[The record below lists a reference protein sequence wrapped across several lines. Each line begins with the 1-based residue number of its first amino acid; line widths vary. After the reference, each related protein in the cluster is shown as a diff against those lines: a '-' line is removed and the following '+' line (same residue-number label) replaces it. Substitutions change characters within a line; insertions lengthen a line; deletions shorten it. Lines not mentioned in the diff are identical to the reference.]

1 MATLIAMPKLSDTMD
16 EGIILKWLKKEGEAI
31 KQGEILAEVQTDKA
45 DMELEAYDGGIVR
58 KLFVPEGGGVPVGSP
73 IAIIGTADED
83 ISAMLQTSGTASPKK
98 SVHADSPA
106 PQAAAPAPSAA
117 TATPGP
123 TRENGRLK
131 VSPLAKKLAENL
143 KVDISSVTGTG
154 PNGRI
159 VKQDVELF
167 ASQPLA
173 SADGRSIQSRTDT
186 AVPLTLM
193 RKTIA
198 KRLTESK
205 VTAPH
210 FYLNYEVEMKR
221 AIEFRSTIN
230 AAVDAKMSFNDLIV
244 KAVASALRK
253 HPDVNATF
261 AGDKIIRRGSVHIG
275 IAVAIE
281 EGLITPVLRDADQK
295 GLSEISAESKEL
307 AARAR
312 DKKLKPEEFNGG
324 TFTVSN
330 LGMFGVESFT
340 AIINPPEGAILA
352 VGAIVEKPVVENGQ
366 IVVGSRMMMT
376 LSCDHRVIDGATGA
390 QFMQDL
396 KKTLENPALLAL

>member
-58 KLFVPEGGGVPVGSP
+58 KLFVPEGGGAPVGSP

-83 ISAMLQTSGTASPKK
+83 ISAMLQASGTASPQK
-98 SVHADSPA
+98 SAHADSPA
-106 PQAAAPAPSAA
+106 PA
-117 TATPGP
+117 
-123 TRENGRLK
+123 RENGRLK
-131 VSPLAKKLAENL
+131 ASPLAKKLAENL

-167 ASQPLA
+167 ASQPLTPA
-173 SADGRSIQSRTDT
+173 GGRSIQSRTDT

-210 FYLNYEVEMKR
+210 FYLNYEVEMKK

-230 AAVDAKMSFNDLIV
+230 AATDAKISFNDLIV

-261 AGDKIIRRGSVHIG
+261 AGDKVIRRGSVHIG

-281 EGLITPVLRDADQK
+281 EGLITPVLRDVDQK

-312 DKKLKPEEFNGG
+312 DKKLKPEEFSGG

-352 VGAIVEKPVVENGQ
+352 VGAIVEKPVAENGQ

-396 KKTLENPALLAL
+396 KKFLENPALLAL

>member
-1 MATLIAMPKLSDTMD
+1 M
-16 EGIILKWLKKEGEAI
+16 
-31 KQGEILAEVQTDKA
+31 
-45 DMELEAYDGGIVR
+45 
-58 KLFVPEGGGVPVGSP
+58 
-73 IAIIGTADED
+73 
-83 ISAMLQTSGTASPKK
+83 
-98 SVHADSPA
+98 
-106 PQAAAPAPSAA
+106 
-117 TATPGP
+117 
-123 TRENGRLK
+123 
-131 VSPLAKKLAENL
+131 
-143 KVDISSVTGTG
+143 
-154 PNGRI
+154 
-159 VKQDVELF
+159 KQDVELF
-167 ASQPLA
+167 ASQPLTPA
-173 SADGRSIQSRTDT
+173 GGRSIQSRTDT

-210 FYLNYEVEMKR
+210 FYLNYEVEMKK

-230 AAVDAKMSFNDLIV
+230 AATDAKISFNDLIV

-261 AGDKIIRRGSVHIG
+261 AGDKVIRRGSVHIG

-281 EGLITPVLRDADQK
+281 EGLITPVLRDVDQK

-312 DKKLKPEEFNGG
+312 DKKLKPEEFSGG

-352 VGAIVEKPVVENGQ
+352 VGAIVEKPVAENGQ

-396 KKTLENPALLAL
+396 KKFLENPALLAL

>member
-83 ISAMLQTSGTASPKK
+83 ISAMLQASGTSSPKK
-98 SVHADSPA
+98 SVQADSPA
-106 PQAAAPAPSAA
+106 PQAAAPAPAL
-117 TATPGP
+117 
-123 TRENGRLK
+123 ENGRLK
-131 VSPLAKKLAENL
+131 ASPLAKKLAENL
-143 KVDISSVTGTG
+143 KVDISTVTGSG

-173 SADGRSIQSRTDT
+173 SAAGRSIQSRTDT

-230 AAVDAKMSFNDLIV
+230 AAIDAKISFNDLIV
-244 KAVASALRK
+244 KAVALALRK

-307 AARAR
+307 AVRAR
-312 DKKLKPEEFNGG
+312 DKKLKPEEFSGG